1 MAAFEDENLAQQARA
16 RAAAAYADAAIAATR
31 K

>member
-16 RAAAAYADAAIAATR
+16 RAMAAYADAAIAATR